1 MTMAELIAK
10 IAAAHDGSR
19 ELDLDIGRRDGTP
32 WRWLDRGTD
41 TVTWDQYGRGA
52 VGNPVCGLENFSTS
66 IDDALVLVPAG
77 AEFSITTLYGP
88 VTVEMPL
95 NFTGKTSSIV
105 TRKDGNIALAI
116 CECALR
122 AAPEIVAEV
131 LEPL

>member
-1 MTMAELIAK
+1 MTRAELIAK
-10 IAAAHDGSR
+10 IAAAHEGSR
-19 ELDLDIGRRDGTP
+19 DLDLDIGRRDGTP

-88 VTVEMPL
+88 VLVEMPL
-95 NFTGKTSSIV
+95 NFGDQPSSV
-105 TRKDGNIALAI
+105 VQRADGNIALAI
-116 CECALR
+116 CECALK
-122 AAPEIVAEV
+122 ATPEIVAEV
-131 LEPL
+131 EAPL